1 MFYFILFHLHRLIS
15 SEKLPGIVAFYHR
28 FYNYFWLL
36 SKLNFCFPNFS
47 QSLIDGKFKE
57 FGNSRKGI
65 TMNAKNF
72 GMCECLDAKSNI
84 FTVFSFSIVSLL
96 LVILNLLIKNC
107 PSDRCDVRIHKT
119 GNTKLK
125 NKVAN
130 YYKYYMKKIP
140 MYLQVVFL
148 IIDKIIFPQPS
159 ICAPKSAIVLT

>member
-1 MFYFILFHLHRLIS
+1 MVHAARISFFSFEKKAIFIKRIEKVWEKETSMFYFILFHLHRLIS

-36 SKLNFCFPNFS
+36 NKLNFCFPNFS

-72 GMCECLDAKSNI
+72 GMCECSDAKSNI

-107 PSDRCDVRIHKT
+107 PSD
-119 GNTKLK
+119 
-125 NKVAN
+125 
-130 YYKYYMKKIP
+130 
-140 MYLQVVFL
+140 VV
-148 IIDKIIFPQPS
+148 
-159 ICAPKSAIVLT
+159 T